1 MGIPSP
7 GATLTSAAFTWCTVL
22 AIVFGVLGWVQIW
35 HIMLQIH
42 KAARVGNMVRG
53 DCKHSYMEY
62 ESPLRYVRALVNDK
76 SYMKRLHDAL
86 NMLGRGTFFLFLSV
100 VLGPAIATINC
111 GRKSKT
117 VDECA
122 DVKEG
127 AHPKI
132 SLWGMIV
139 WLCVLVYTGLMVSQ
153 GKAAPTFLGANIDDG
168 TAYKKVIGIQTS
180 LYISLFLIYAYPK
193 YYAHE
198 EFFERDGTFV
208 ADSLWL
214 FIWFLMRTILLF
226 GTHMF
231 FKLDAFLKAYQLQI
245 EATHTAIK
253 ELTHIK
259 VAEDD
264 NNKNAPLGKAFKA
277 LILQN
282 MLRLPGLV
290 KTRPDDAPSV
300 MDAGTALEKMELPYF
315 VFHEEGAELAVFA
328 ETVLEIPDMGWMKAN
343 MKSATGIMATTS
355 YTDSSGV
362 VHTIDADDD
371 AKARENMTE
380 KDYAK
385 IVANR
390 ENPYNEN
397 NLEKPVTFD
406 AKKAEWEKLDQ
417 VRDHMKAL
425 RDQNEAFSKAIGTLT
440 AMISVGSC
448 VAISIPAYVLY
459 KKVAP
464 ALFGS

>member
-1 MGIPSP
+1 MESP

-22 AIVFGVLGWVQIW
+22 AIIFGVLGWVQIW
-35 HIMLQIH
+35 HIMLQVH

-76 SYMKRLHDAL
+76 SYMKRLQDAL
-86 NMLGRGTFFLFLSV
+86 NMLGRGTFFLFLSI
-100 VLGPAIATINC
+100 VLGPAFSTIKC
-111 GRKSKT
+111 GLKENT

-122 DVKEG
+122 DKNKSG
-127 AHPKI
+127 AHPRI
-132 SLWGMIV
+132 SFWCMLI
-139 WLCVLVYTGLMVSQ
+139 WLGILIYTGLMVSQ

-180 LYISLFLIYAYPK
+180 LYISLFLVYAYPK

-214 FIWFLMRTILLF
+214 FIWFLMLTILLF
-226 GTHMF
+226 GSHMY
-231 FKLDAFLKAYQLQI
+231 FKLNAFLKAYQGQI

-253 ELTHIK
+253 ELTHIE
-259 VAEDD
+259 AADD
-264 NNKNAPLGKAFKA
+264 ERGIAFKA

-300 MDAGTALEKMELPYF
+300 MDASNALKNIELPYY
-315 VFHEEGAELAVFA
+315 VFHEEGAELAAFA
-328 ETVLEIPDMGWMKAN
+328 ENVLEMPDMGWLKAN
-343 MKSATGIMATTS
+343 V
-355 YTDSSGV
+355 DSGR
-362 VHTIDADDD
+362 DDD
-371 AKARENMTE
+371 ENKRMRENMTE
-380 KDYAK
+380 QEYQK
-385 IVANR
+385 VLENR
-390 ENPYNEN
+390 TTPYNKDA
-397 NLEKPVTFD
+397 LEKPVTFD
-406 AKKAEWEKLDQ
+406 AKTTEWKKLDK
-417 VRDHMKAL
+417 VRDHMKVL
-425 RDQNEAFSKAIGTLT
+425 RDQNEQFSKAIGTLT

-448 VAISIPAYVLY
+448 VAISIPAFVLY

>member
-1 MGIPSP
+1 MGNPSSP
-7 GATLTSAAFTWCTVL
+7 GSTLTSAAFTWCTVL

-76 SYMKRLHDAL
+76 SYMKRLQDAL
-86 NMLGRGTFFLFLSV
+86 NMLGRGTFFLFLSI
-100 VLGPAIATINC
+100 VLGPALSTIKC
-111 GRKSKT
+111 GKDGRT
-117 VDECA
+117 VNECGETNVIKA
-122 DVKEG
+122 
-127 AHPKI
+127 AHPRI
-132 SLWGMIV
+132 SFWCMIV
-139 WLCVLVYTGLMVSQ
+139 WLCILVYTGLMVSQ
-153 GKAAPTFLGANIDDG
+153 GKAAPTFLGANIDDDA
-168 TAYKKVIGIQTS
+168 AYKKVIGIQTS
-180 LYISLFLIYAYPK
+180 LYVSLFLVYAYPK

-214 FIWFLMRTILLF
+214 FIWFLMRTILSF
-226 GTHMF
+226 GSHMY
-231 FKLDAFLKAYQLQI
+231 FKLNAFLKAYQLQI

-253 ELTHIK
+253 ELTHI
-259 VAEDD
+259 AAADD
-264 NNKNAPLGKAFKA
+264 PRGKAFKA

-300 MDAGTALEKMELPYF
+300 MDAGNALKNMELPYF

-328 ETVLEIPDMGWMKAN
+328 ETVLEIPDMGWMKEN
-343 MKSATGIMATTS
+343 VG
-355 YTDSSGV
+355 
-362 VHTIDADDD
+362 DAEDTRT
-371 AKARENMTE
+371 RENMTE
-380 KDYAK
+380 HEYQK
-385 IVANR
+385 VQANR
-390 ENPYNEN
+390 KTPYNKDA
-397 NLEKPVTFD
+397 LKAPVAFDEKM
-406 AKKAEWEKLDQ
+406 AEWKKLDL

-464 ALFGS
+464 ALFGG

>member
-1 MGIPSP
+1 MESP

-22 AIVFGVLGWVQIW
+22 AIIFGVLGWVQIW
-35 HIMLQIH
+35 HIMLQVH

-76 SYMKRLHDAL
+76 SYMKRLQDAL
-86 NMLGRGTFFLFLSV
+86 NMLGRGTFFLFLSI
-100 VLGPAIATINC
+100 VLGPAFSTIKC
-111 GRKSKT
+111 GLKEKKT

-122 DVKEG
+122 DKNKSG
-127 AHPKI
+127 AHPRI
-132 SLWGMIV
+132 SLGGMIV
-139 WLCVLVYTGLMVSQ
+139 WLGILIYTGLMVSQ

-180 LYISLFLIYAYPK
+180 LYISLFLVYAYPK

-226 GTHMF
+226 GSHMY
-231 FKLDAFLKAYQLQI
+231 FKLNAFLKAYQGQI

-253 ELTHIK
+253 ELTHIE
-259 VAEDD
+259 AADD
-264 NNKNAPLGKAFKA
+264 ERGIAFKA

-300 MDAGTALEKMELPYF
+300 MDASNALNNIELPYY
-315 VFHEEGAELAVFA
+315 VFHEEGAELAAFA
-328 ETVLEIPDMGWMKAN
+328 ENVLEMPDMGWLKAN
-343 MKSATGIMATTS
+343 V
-355 YTDSSGV
+355 DSGR
-362 VHTIDADDD
+362 DDD
-371 AKARENMTE
+371 ENKRMRENMTE
-380 KDYAK
+380 QEYQK
-385 IVANR
+385 VLENR
-390 ENPYNEN
+390 TTPYNKDA
-397 NLEKPVTFD
+397 LEKPVTFD
-406 AKKAEWEKLDQ
+406 AKTTEWKKLDK
-417 VRDHMKAL
+417 VRDHMKVL
-425 RDQNEAFSKAIGTLT
+425 RDQNEEFSKAIGTLT

-464 ALFGS
+464 ALFGL

>member
-1 MGIPSP
+1 MESP

-22 AIVFGVLGWVQIW
+22 AIIFGVLGWVQIW
-35 HIMLQIH
+35 HIMLQVH

-76 SYMKRLHDAL
+76 SYMKQLQDAL
-86 NMLGRGTFFLFLSV
+86 NMLGRGTFFLFLSI
-100 VLGPAIATINC
+100 VLGPALSTIKC
-111 GRKSKT
+111 GKEGRT
-117 VDECA
+117 VDEC
-122 DVKEG
+122 DESNVIKG
-127 AHPKI
+127 AHPRI
-132 SLWGMIV
+132 SFWCMLIWCGI
-139 WLCVLVYTGLMVSQ
+139 LIYTGLMVSQ

-180 LYISLFLIYAYPK
+180 LYISLFLVYAYPK

-226 GTHMF
+226 GSHMY
-231 FKLDAFLKAYQLQI
+231 FKLNAFLKAYQLQI

-253 ELTHIK
+253 ELTHIE
-259 VAEDD
+259 AANDER
-264 NNKNAPLGKAFKA
+264 GIAFKA
-277 LILQN
+277 LILNN

-300 MDAGTALEKMELPYF
+300 MDAGNALKNIELPYY
-315 VFHEEGAELAVFA
+315 VFHEEGAELAAFA
-328 ETVLEIPDMGWMKAN
+328 ENVLEIPDMGWLKAN
-343 MKSATGIMATTS
+343 AG
-355 YTDSSGV
+355 
-362 VHTIDADDD
+362 DDED
-371 AKARENMTE
+371 TRIGENMT
-380 KDYAK
+380 A
-385 IVANR
+385 
-390 ENPYNEN
+390 
-397 NLEKPVTFD
+397 LGKPATFD
-406 AKKAEWEKLDQ
+406 AKKAEWKKLDK
-417 VRDHMKAL
+417 VRDHMKVL
-425 RDQNEAFSKAIGTLT
+425 RDQNEEFSKAIGTLT

-464 ALFGS
+464 ALFGL

>member
-1 MGIPSP
+1 MGNPSSP
-7 GATLTSAAFTWCTVL
+7 GSTLTSTAFTWCTVL

-76 SYMKRLHDAL
+76 SYMKRLQDAL
-86 NMLGRGTFFLFLSV
+86 NMLGRGTFFLFLSI
-100 VLGPAIATINC
+100 VLGPAFSTIKC
-111 GRKSKT
+111 GLKEKKT

-122 DVKEG
+122 DKNKSG
-127 AHPKI
+127 AHPRI
-132 SLWGMIV
+132 SRWGMIV
-139 WLCVLVYTGLMVSQ
+139 WFCILVYTGLMVSQ

-180 LYISLFLIYAYPK
+180 LYISLFLVYAYPK

-214 FIWFLMRTILLF
+214 FIWFLMLTILLF
-226 GTHMF
+226 GSHMY
-231 FKLDAFLKAYQLQI
+231 FKLNAFLKAYQLQI
-245 EATHTAIK
+245 DATHVAIK
-253 ELTHIK
+253 ELTHIE
-259 VAEDD
+259 VADD
-264 NNKNAPLGKAFKA
+264 DKNENAPLGKAFKA
-277 LILQN
+277 MILQN

-300 MDAGTALEKMELPYF
+300 MDAGNALKSKELPYY
-315 VFHEEGAELAVFA
+315 VFHEEGAELAAFA
-328 ETVLEIPDMGWMKAN
+328 ENVLEIPDMGWLKAN
-343 MKSATGIMATTS
+343 AG
-355 YTDSSGV
+355 
-362 VHTIDADDD
+362 DDED
-371 AKARENMTE
+371 TRIRENMTE
-380 KDYAK
+380 QEYLGKA
-385 IVANR
+385 
-390 ENPYNEN
+390 
-397 NLEKPVTFD
+397 VTLD
-406 AKKAEWEKLDQ
+406 AKMVEWKALDK

-425 RDQNEAFSKAIGTLT
+425 RDQNEEFSKAIGTLT

-464 ALFGS
+464 ALFGL

>member
-1 MGIPSP
+1 MESP

-22 AIVFGVLGWVQIW
+22 AIIFGVLGWVQIW

-76 SYMKRLHDAL
+76 SYMKRLQDAL
-86 NMLGRGTFFLFLSV
+86 NMLGRGTFFLFLSI
-100 VLGPAIATINC
+100 VLGPAFSTIKC
-111 GRKSKT
+111 GLKEKKT

-122 DVKEG
+122 DKNKSG
-127 AHPKI
+127 AHPRI
-132 SLWGMIV
+132 SRWGMIV
-139 WLCVLVYTGLMVSQ
+139 WFCILVYTGLMVSQ

-180 LYISLFLIYAYPK
+180 LYISLFLVYAYPK

-214 FIWFLMRTILLF
+214 FIWFLMLTILLF
-226 GTHMF
+226 GSHMY
-231 FKLDAFLKAYQLQI
+231 FKLNAFLKAYQGQI

-253 ELTHIK
+253 ELTHIE
-259 VAEDD
+259 AADD
-264 NNKNAPLGKAFKA
+264 ERGIAFKA

-300 MDAGTALEKMELPYF
+300 MDASNALKNIELPYY
-315 VFHEEGAELAVFA
+315 VFHEEGAELAAFA
-328 ETVLEIPDMGWMKAN
+328 ENVLEIPDMGWMKSN
-343 MKSATGIMATTS
+343 MKSADGITAATS
-355 YTDSSGV
+355 YTDANGV
-362 VHTIDADDD
+362 TRTYDVDAD

-380 KDYAK
+380 QDYQK
-385 IVANR
+385 MLANR
-390 ENPYNEN
+390 KTPYNKDG
-397 NLEKPVTFD
+397 LGKAVTLD
-406 AKKAEWEKLDQ
+406 AKTTEWKKLDK
-417 VRDHMKAL
+417 VRDHMKVL
-425 RDQNEAFSKAIGTLT
+425 RDQNEQFSKAIGTLT

-448 VAISIPAYVLY
+448 VAISIPAFVLY

>member
-1 MGIPSP
+1 MESP

-22 AIVFGVLGWVQIW
+22 AIIFGVLGWVQIW
-35 HIMLQIH
+35 HIMLQVH
-42 KAARVGNMVRG
+42 KASRVGNMVRG

-76 SYMKRLHDAL
+76 SYMKRLQDAL
-86 NMLGRGTFFLFLSV
+86 NMLGRGTFFLFLSI
-100 VLGPAIATINC
+100 VLGPAFSTIKC
-111 GRKSKT
+111 GGWQERT

-122 DVKEG
+122 KTNVLKP
-127 AHPKI
+127 AHPRI
-132 SLWGMIV
+132 SRWGMIV
-139 WLCVLVYTGLMVSQ
+139 WFCILVYTGLMVSQ

-180 LYISLFLIYAYPK
+180 LYISLFLVYAYPK

-198 EFFERDGTFV
+198 EFFQRDGTFV

-214 FIWFLMRTILLF
+214 FIWFLMLTILLF
-226 GTHMF
+226 GSHMY
-231 FKLDAFLKAYQLQI
+231 FKLNAFLKAYQGQI

-253 ELTHIK
+253 DLTH
-259 VAEDD
+259 VDAADD
-264 NNKNAPLGKAFKA
+264 PRAIAFKA

-300 MDAGTALEKMELPYF
+300 MDAGNALKNIELPYY
-315 VFHEEGAELAVFA
+315 VFHEEGAELAAFA
-328 ETVLEIPDMGWMKAN
+328 ENVLEIPDMGWLKAN
-343 MKSATGIMATTS
+343 V
-355 YTDSSGV
+355 DSGR
-362 VHTIDADDD
+362 DDD
-371 AKARENMTE
+371 ENKRMRENMTE
-380 KDYAK
+380 QEYQK
-385 IVANR
+385 VLENR
-390 ENPYNEN
+390 TTPYNKDA
-397 NLEKPVTFD
+397 LEKPATFD
-406 AKKAEWEKLDQ
+406 AKTTEWKKLDK

-425 RDQNEAFSKAIGTLT
+425 RDQNEEFSKAIGTLT

-464 ALFGS
+464 ALFGL